1 MNKPCTISALNFQL
15 ECNSSSKRDSKY
27 INSQNISLYFRIN
40 VIIKNKLT
48 VQKLAI
54 MSLNIFSGN
63 DIF

>member
-1 MNKPCTISALNFQL
+1 MHK
-15 ECNSSSKRDSKY
+15 
-27 INSQNISLYFRIN
+27 NISIFKLN
-40 VIIKNKLT
+40 VIIKNRLT